1 MQTLRV
7 SSLFVMLLLSTI
19 SSCKVNKSS
28 FTLSTVFAASL
39 LFVLLIRFDM
49 LILQFGSVFSAND
62 FSDKSLSKTVFAGSL
77 VALLIPTCKIM
88 LSGQKFNS
96 ISEK

>member
-1 MQTLRV
+1 
-7 SSLFVMLLLSTI
+7 MLLLSII
-19 SSCKVNKSS
+19 SSCKVNKTS

-39 LFVLLIRFDM
+39 LSVLLIRFNV
-49 LILQFGSVFSAND
+49 LILQFGNVFSIKD

-77 VALLIPTCKIM
+77 AALLVPTCKIM
-88 LSGQKFNS
+88 LSGQKFNL

>member
-1 MQTLRV
+1 
-7 SSLFVMLLLSTI
+7 MLLLSAM

-39 LFVLLIRFDM
+39 LSILLIRFDM
-49 LILQFGSVFSAND
+49 LILQFASVFSIKD
-62 FSDKSLSKTVFAGSL
+62 FSDKSLSKTVLAGFL
-77 VALLIPTCKIM
+77 AALLVPTCKIM